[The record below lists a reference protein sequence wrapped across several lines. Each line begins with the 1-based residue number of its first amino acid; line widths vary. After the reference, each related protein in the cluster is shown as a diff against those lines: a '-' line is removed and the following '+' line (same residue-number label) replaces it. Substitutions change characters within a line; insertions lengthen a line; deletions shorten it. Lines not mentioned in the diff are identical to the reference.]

1 MEIKNIICS
10 AVGMIGAFIA
20 SIFGGWNAALSTL
33 CIFMVIDYVTGMVV
47 AGVFHASPKTASGS
61 LESRAGI
68 KGLFRKCMIFLYV
81 FVAHRLD
88 IAIGTTYVKDLVC
101 IGFICNEVL
110 SITENAGLMGIPIP
124 APITNAIEILK
135 NKNQADTD

>member
-10 AVGMIGAFIA
+10 AVGVIGAFIA

-135 NKNQADTD
+135 NKNQEDTD

>member
-10 AVGMIGAFIA
+10 AMGVIGAFIA

-124 APITNAIEILK
+124 APIVNAIEILK
-135 NKNQADTD
+135 NKNQVDTD

>member
-10 AVGMIGAFIA
+10 LVGMIGAFIA
-20 SIFGGWNAALSTL
+20 NAFGGWNAALSTL

-47 AGVFHASPKTASGS
+47 AGVFHASPKTSTGA
-61 LESRAGI
+61 LESRTGI

-88 IAIGTTYVKDLVC
+88 MAIGASYVKDLVC

-135 NKNQADTD
+135 KKKDTE

>member
-10 AVGMIGAFIA
+10 AVGVIGAFIA

-135 NKNQADTD
+135 NKTQADAD

>member
-1 MEIKNIICS
+1 MEIKSIICS
-10 AVGMIGAFIA
+10 AVGVIGAFIA

>member
-10 AVGMIGAFIA
+10 AVGVIGAFIA